1 MPLKIE
7 LTKQEDL
14 DLMLAVITA
23 QADLQGR
30 IKIFDEVAHKQQIA
44 SCFSSFETLESIRQ
58 KLDNAFLASELD
70 YETP

>member
-7 LTKQEDL
+7 LTKQEYL

-30 IKIFDEVAHKQQIA
+30 IQIA

>member
-1 MPLKIE
+1 MIAELPYIHRLKSVV
-7 LTKQEDL
+7 LRQ
-14 DLMLAVITA
+14 
-23 QADLQGR
+23 QR